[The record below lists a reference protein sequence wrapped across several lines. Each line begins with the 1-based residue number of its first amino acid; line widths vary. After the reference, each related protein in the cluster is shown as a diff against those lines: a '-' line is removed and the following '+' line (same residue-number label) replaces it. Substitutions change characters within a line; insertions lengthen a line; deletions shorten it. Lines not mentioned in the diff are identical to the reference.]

1 MAYLLAIAA
10 GVLVVVGMVLNARLA
25 RHMGTIQGTFV
36 NFVTGS
42 VSAFALAATIGFFR
56 SPGASGAFA
65 SSIGGSP
72 WVLAG
77 GLLGVVVVVLQ
88 NRVIPKLPVFAST
101 ALLFVGQIGAG
112 LALDFARTGSFDW
125 RCFVGAL
132 LVCAG
137 IIVNAFAEGKPS
149 ARSA

>member
-1 MAYLLAIAA
+1 MAYLLSVAA

-36 NFVTGS
+36 NFATGS
-42 VSAFALAATIGFFR
+42 VSAIVLALAFGRAGT
-56 SPGASGAFA
+56 FA
-65 SSIGGSP
+65 GIGSP
-72 WVLAG
+72 WILAG
-77 GLLGVVVVVLQ
+77 GTLGVIVVVLS

-112 LALDFARTGSFDW
+112 LALDFVRTGSFDW
-125 RCFVGAL
+125 RSFAGAM

-137 IIVNAFAEGKPS
+137 IIVNAFADSKPS
-149 ARSA
+149 A